1 MSTIYKWT
9 RTKYQR
15 EEAGRGHKWQEAPED
30 SSVTFISSS
39 WMEEKT
45 GREETRFF
53 RALGATVRVTRYCNG
68 KVTFN
73 NVSPDR
79 LSRYFE
85 TFEPIGLTRA
95 LHNAGCREILAL
107 GEMEAQRQI
116 PVCETANGHVVLC
129 IGTENRA
136 KLDLNGQIWVG

>member
-15 EEAGRGHKWQEAPED
+15 EEAGRGHKWQEVPDE
-30 SSVTFISSS
+30 SSVSYITSD
-39 WMEEKT
+39 WMHEKT
-45 GREETRFF
+45 GSTEVRFF
-53 RALGATVRVTRYCNG
+53 RALGATVHVTRYYNG
-68 KVTFN
+68 KATFD

-79 LSRYFE
+79 LSRCFE

-95 LHNAGCREILAL
+95 LHNAGYREILAL
-107 GEMEAQRQI
+107 EEMEAQRQI